1 MGPCMAR
8 RGSLRQGRV
17 ECVISGVDMTSEP
30 GGIRQNDSMQALGSS
45 GPPGQI
51 LSLIPFLFTYVSDS
65 NSDSLLSSLP
75 ELVPHSLHS

>member
-17 ECVISGVDMTSEP
+17 ECVISGVDMTAEP
-30 GGIRQNDSMQALGSS
+30 MVSVRMTQCRPQGPLG
-45 GPPGQI
+45 PLGQI